1 MDIVSVQKALQAN
14 ECDLKNVSR
23 MNLDHVTCDMVHE
36 WASSLPEANHAITK
50 VEWFERDSS
59 IIELRIHEGLRKVK
73 IWTLRFSAITRKIF
87 QVSLTRMINISGR
100 PYPLENT
107 IMVGNVS
114 HNTKKYG
121 EYYPHGSTKNLVPGN
136 ISHAEFLARGGVDI
150 HQWVDSIA
158 RYCATYDECIALLM
172 RDDNVNSGV
181 ILTCMAEEGTLVV
194 CVSDSEEHQ
203 IIRFIFDGTTRALTR
218 IAAYAIMWDS
228 VSERYTQAEHIV
240 TFEDKY
246 EDSDNDY
253 DEEME

>member
-36 WASSLPEANHAITK
+36 WTSSLPEANHAITK

-59 IIELRIHEGLRKVK
+59 IIELGIHEGLRKVK
-73 IWTLRFSAITRKIF
+73 IWTLRFNAITRKIF

-121 EYYPHGSTKNLVPGN
+121 LAMRSSWLAVVSTF
-136 ISHAEFLARGGVDI
+136 ISGWTLSLDI
-150 HQWVDSIA
+150 VQHMMNAS
-158 RYCATYDECIALLM
+158 R
-172 RDDNVNSGV
+172 SS
-181 ILTCMAEEGTLVV
+181 
-194 CVSDSEEHQ
+194 CVM
-203 IIRFIFDGTTRALTR
+203 T
-218 IAAYAIMWDS
+218 M
-228 VSERYTQAEHIV
+228 
-240 TFEDKY
+240 
-246 EDSDNDY
+246 
-253 DEEME
+253 